1 MKIYLYRGFHY
12 FSLIFEYNNTVKIL
26 YKNESI
32 LIDISPFNLKSISCI
47 LVSKQN
53 LDLVKKYVYT
63 ENSWDDFKKE
73 LNERQNTER
82 NNRMYNK

>member
-53 LDLVKKYVYT
+53 LDLVKNMYIQKIHGMIL
-63 ENSWDDFKKE
+63 KK
-73 LNERQNTER
+73 N
-82 NNRMYNK
+82 